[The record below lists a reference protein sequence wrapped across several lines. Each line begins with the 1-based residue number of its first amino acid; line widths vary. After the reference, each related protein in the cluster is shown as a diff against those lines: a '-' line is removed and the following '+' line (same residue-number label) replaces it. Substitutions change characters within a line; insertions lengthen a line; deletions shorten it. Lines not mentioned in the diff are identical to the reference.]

1 MPRGTSLSRFFC
13 AFPEPA
19 PSDSN
24 RVHLLYQ
31 LFLSDNLLVINDVHF
46 CWKCRGRFRAMNR
59 PMSRLYIRRKV

>member
-31 LFLSDNLLVINDVHF
+31 LFLTSIYLNVQNKSDLIL
-46 CWKCRGRFRAMNR
+46 GRFLCI
-59 PMSRLYIRRKV
+59 S